1 MFDQNF
7 NIHLV
12 DVNNVKNNSILV
24 GIPFPT
30 SSLALCASHMP
41 QIPFPFPTTQARLI
55 HVMEVQ
61 HQTHVYNYASCSQVR
76 YIPRYVILA
85 S

>member
-30 SSLALCASHMP
+30 SSLALRASHMP
-41 QIPFPFPTTQARLI
+41 QIPFPFPFKCLPRRLG
-55 HVMEVQ
+55 
-61 HQTHVYNYASCSQVR
+61 
-76 YIPRYVILA
+76 
-85 S
+85 